1 MLSQNKNRP
10 QTAYGGIAVPE
21 RNIKSIVREKNLKV
35 SAEENGKLE
44 NILSGMN
51 VIQRG
56 SFPGS
61 SLIEHNNDDKFGI
74 QYVNINKKK
83 VLNNW
88 IKDELSN
95 FEKRQDESLKNME
108 I

>member
-1 MLSQNKNRP
+1 M
-10 QTAYGGIAVPE
+10 
-21 RNIKSIVREKNLKV
+21 REKNLKV

>member
-1 MLSQNKNRP
+1 
-10 QTAYGGIAVPE
+10 
-21 RNIKSIVREKNLKV
+21 
-35 SAEENGKLE
+35 
-44 NILSGMN
+44 MN
-51 VIQRG
+51 VIHRG

-61 SLIEHNNDDKFGI
+61 SFIDNNYDLASEKFGA

-108 I
+108 IQSKLHDSTNLLID